1 MTRQNLARPK
11 HYRPEPGDEFI
22 RLRDIG
28 EEHVDRIFEARN
40 QVDGTGIMGFLE
52 DANFYLLQDTVVI
65 RFKSQPLGIFD
76 KPDAM
81 ILLKAEGTTLPE
93 IEP

>member
-11 HYRPEPGDEFI
+11 HYKPEPGDEFI

-28 EEHVDRIFEARN
+28 EEHAGRIFEARN
-40 QVDGTGIMGFLE
+40 QTDGTGIIGYLE
-52 DANFYLLQDTVVI
+52 DANFYLLQDTVAI
-65 RFKSQPLGIFD
+65 RFRGEKLGMFD
-76 KPDAM
+76 VPDAL
-81 ILLKAEGTTLPE
+81 ILLKAEGTQLPE